1 VQRWATFDC
10 YGTLIDWNGGLLAE
24 LERLFGV
31 QNAPQLL
38 ERYHELE
45 PEVEQDGSMPYKEV
59 LTETLIRL
67 AEDEGL
73 AIPEGESDALVRSL
87 PAWEPFPEVPD
98 SLAELRHRGWN
109 LVILSNSDRDL
120 ITESMKRIGVPFDLA
135 IVAGDLGS
143 YKPAHLHWEHFY
155 DVTTADK
162 EHHVHVAASLFHD
175 IAPARELGLKT
186 VWINRL
192 HEQADP
198 KPDRELKDL
207 SELPDMLDE
216 LVPAES

>member
-1 VQRWATFDC
+1 VERWATFDC
-10 YGTLIDWNGGLLAE
+10 YGTLIDWNGGIQSE
-24 LERLFGV
+24 LEQLFGV
-31 QNAPQLL
+31 QDAPRLL

-45 PEVEQDGSMPYKEV
+45 PEVEQDGSLPYKVV
-59 LTETLIRL
+59 LTETLVRL

-73 AIPEGESDALVRSL
+73 AMPEGESDALVKAL
-87 PAWEPFPEVPD
+87 PTWKPFPEVPD
-98 SLAELRHRGWN
+98 SLDELRRRGWN

-143 YKPAHLHWEHFY
+143 YKPAHAHWEHFY

-192 HEQADP
+192 GEKPEP
-198 KPDRELKDL
+198 KPDRELTDL
-207 SELPDMLDE
+207 AELPDTLDD
-216 LVPAES
+216 LVPA

>member
-10 YGTLIDWNGGLLAE
+10 YGTLIDWNGGIQSE
-24 LERLFGV
+24 LEQLFGV
-31 QNAPQLL
+31 QDAPRLL

-45 PEVEQDGSMPYKEV
+45 PEVERDGTLPYKVV
-59 LTETLIRL
+59 LTETLVRL

-73 AIPEGESDALVRSL
+73 AMPEGESDALVKAL
-87 PAWEPFPEVPD
+87 PTWEPFPEVPD
-98 SLAELRHRGWN
+98 SLDELRRRGWN

-143 YKPAHLHWEHFY
+143 YKPAHAHWEHFY

-162 EHHVHVAASLFHD
+162 DHHVHVAASLFHD

-192 HEQADP
+192 GEKPEP
-198 KPDRELKDL
+198 KPDRELNDL
-207 SELPDMLDE
+207 SELPDTLDE
-216 LVPAES
+216 LVPA